1 MQTQKVNMFYLLE
14 LLTDY
19 SDAEHIL
26 TANELIG
33 LLSQRYG
40 VSVERRAL
48 YGYINAL
55 IYLGYDISDFEDNGK
70 GYYIRQRI
78 FSESEVAMLIH
89 SLHLDPECGRGDVKR
104 ISDKLRKFV
113 SVYKRGSDDYFIS
126 ADNCHSVSAE
136 HIELILRAV
145 REKRKISLE
154 LFRCELSGGTVSETS
169 EKHTVT
175 AHGVLASGGRFYVL
189 CSEEKSDN
197 ISCVRCDMIRNAE
210 LVAEYTQPQSIS
222 TDDPGAV
229 SAILRCAESILSEL
243 ILDFGRDVRILTNNR
258 GYFTAAVQA
267 TAEKLIPWAMHRLS
281 TCEVV
286 EPSYIRDKI
295 INDIKNS
302 GYYRELFQ
310 IQ

>member
-1 MQTQKVNMFYLLE
+1 M
-14 LLTDY
+14 
-19 SDAEHIL
+19 
-26 TANELIG
+26 
-33 LLSQRYG
+33 
-40 VSVERRAL
+40 
-48 YGYINAL
+48 
-55 IYLGYDISDFEDNGK
+55 
-70 GYYIRQRI
+70 
-78 FSESEVAMLIH
+78 
-89 SLHLDPECGRGDVKR
+89 
-104 ISDKLRKFV
+104 
-113 SVYKRGSDDYFIS
+113 
-126 ADNCHSVSAE
+126 
-136 HIELILRAV
+136 

-210 LVAEYTQPQSIS
+210 LVAEYTQPHSIS
-222 TDDPGAV
+222 TDDSRVV
-229 SAILRCAESILSEL
+229 SALIRCAESILSEL

-258 GYFTAAVQA
+258 GYFTAAVKA
-267 TAEKLIPWAMHRLS
+267 SAEKLIPWAMHRLS